1 MIKTLKTNKNTI
13 AKIVDKICLN
23 LPLNLFGDKLMLN
36 YSKKYKNT
44 TKNGNSLYN
53 YTFYT
58 MDKEKG
64 IIINITWQVANA
76 LQLRY
81 DFSKM
86 HIIGY
91 DELAE
96 QIEKDL
102 NVLIAKLTN
111 YKEITIK
118 QVL

>member
-1 MIKTLKTNKNTI
+1 MIKTLKTTENAI
-13 AKIVDKICLN
+13 AKMVDKICLN
-23 LPLNLFGDKLMLN
+23 LPLNLFEDKLMLN
-36 YSKKYKNT
+36 YSKRYKNA
-44 TKNGNSLYN
+44 TKNGNTLYN

-64 IIINITWQVANA
+64 VITDITWQVANA
-76 LQLRY
+76 LQLKY
-81 DFSKM
+81 DFSRM
-86 HIIGY
+86 HIVGY

-102 NVLIAKLTN
+102 NMLISKLTN
-111 YKEITIK
+111 YKEVTIK